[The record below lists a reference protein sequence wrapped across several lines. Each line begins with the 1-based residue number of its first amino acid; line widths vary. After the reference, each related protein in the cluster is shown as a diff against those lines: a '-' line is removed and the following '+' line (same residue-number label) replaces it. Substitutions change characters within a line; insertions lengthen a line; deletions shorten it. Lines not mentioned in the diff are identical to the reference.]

1 MSFRDI
7 KIRVAQYTGLDDSDT
22 NDLALIKQL
31 VNEAAKEVYNSGD
44 LPGSLDEA
52 VFTLDQNYQIALPYL
67 ASNIRGL
74 RQYQS
79 QARLALANMSERY
92 QNNPWYRD
100 WERFRI
106 KQDVPIQYDIINAGT
121 LTITAGAADG
131 GTLVITGSTLSSNR
145 ISETVLMDASVKT
158 TTNQFTAIHSITS
171 PARRTYD
178 YNVLDVDSRVLAV
191 LANNSLKT
199 NYQILLLSNYP
210 WASVSETQT
219 IEILF
224 KKAFY
229 PFSED
234 GDEFVASDFDA
245 AIYYKF
251 QSNWDATRKGDE
263 ERSLLADKKSAQVR
277 DGEVANRVARQP
289 DSRIVFKPTA
299 GQRVQRSLK
308 YYNTGPKDYFRP

>member
-7 KIRVAQYTGLDDSDT
+7 KIRVAQYTGLDASDA

-52 VFTLDQNYQIALPYL
+52 VFTLDQNYQVALPYL

-79 QARLALANMSERY
+79 QARLALTNMSERY
-92 QNNPWYRD
+92 QQNPWYRD

-106 KQDVPIQYDIINAGT
+106 KSDSPIQYDVVNAGT
-121 LTITAGAADG
+121 LTITAGAADS
-131 GTLVITGSTLSSNR
+131 GTIVITGSTISSNR
-145 ISETVLMDASVKT
+145 ISETIVMDAAAKV

-178 YNVLDVDSRVLAV
+178 YSVVDVDGVVLAV
-191 LANNSLKT
+191 LANNALKT
-199 NYQILLLSNYP
+199 NYQVLLLSNYP
-210 WASVSETQT
+210 WAMVSATQT

-234 GDEFVASDFDA
+234 GDEFVAPDFDS

-251 QSNWDATRKGDE
+251 QANWDATRKGDE
-263 ERSLLADKKSAQVR
+263 ERALLANAKSDVVR
-277 DGEVANRVARQP
+277 DGEVANRVAKQP
-289 DSRIVFKPTA
+289 DSRIVFKPTT
-299 GQRVQRSLK
+299 GQRVQRNMK
-308 YYNTGPKDYFRP
+308 FWNTGPKDYYRP